1 VLPLSFLILTNQSIK
16 ISVFLWSKGIERST
30 LDSISH
36 FCIIVLAVLYVL
48 HVLFE
53 IPIFPSSDSADAT
66 SLGRFKS
73 LKSSAV
79 HPPFFPYF
87 VLPLTGVGQNPP
99 PAGRV
104 LFKYA
109 VCSLL
114 SVPKL
119 ASASYLTI
127 AALLLV

>member
-1 VLPLSFLILTNQSIK
+1 
-16 ISVFLWSKGIERST
+16 
-30 LDSISH
+30 
-36 FCIIVLAVLYVL
+36 VL

-53 IPIFPSSDSADAT
+53 IPIFPSSDSADAI

-73 LKSSAV
+73 FKSSAV

-99 PAGRV
+99 PASRV
-104 LFKYA
+104 LLKYA
-109 VCSLL
+109 VCTLL
-114 SVPKL
+114 LVLKPVSVSY
-119 ASASYLTI
+119 SAI